1 MSDEAPVSSR
11 HVRVKLFKLAD
22 VPERELERVP
32 IITKVTRTDRAVT
45 IVGRPMTTRPAYQQM
60 WDKEIMAVLR
70 DLEGSDRL
78 VMMSMGREFTVEW
91 AGVCRPI

>member
-1 MSDEAPVSSR
+1 MPDEAPVSSR
-11 HVRVKLFKLAD
+11 HVRVQLFKLAD
-22 VPERELERVP
+22 VPERELDRIP

-45 IVGRPMTTRPAYQQM
+45 IVGRPMTTRPDDQDL
-60 WDKEIMAVLR
+60 WDKQIMFVLR
-70 DLEGSDRL
+70 ELEGSDRL